1 VKLSH
6 TLTRTSAV
14 FDDPNLVSSAGLVP
28 VMALADAAGL
38 RTLTDERLTVAT
50 DKGANAGLKV
60 ASIVGGMLAG
70 ADSIDD
76 MAVLRH
82 GGMSKVFSSA
92 YAPSTLGSF
101 LRAFTF
107 GHVRQLDAVAARFL
121 LALAARTRLL
131 GPDAAQATA
140 STSSTPSSTGTPSST
155 TGGYALVDVD
165 DTIIEVHGHQKQG
178 AGFGYSKVRGL
189 NAFLATLTTAGHA
202 PVIVAQRLRKGSCGS
217 PRGAARLIGDAV
229 KQARRLL
236 GADQPILVRMDSA
249 FFGGPAVR
257 AVLAGG
263 AHVSVTVRLTA
274 TIKAAIASIDESGW
288 TTIEYRDAIRDESTG
303 AWISKA
309 EVAEIDFTAFAAQK
323 KAHQVPGRLVVRRIP
338 DFNAEKNK
346 AAGQGTL
353 FDVWRFH
360 AFFTTTDADVLDTV
374 AADQTHRHHAIIEQV
389 HADLKNSA
397 LAHLPSGKFTA
408 NAAWL
413 VLAVIAFNLTRA
425 AATLAS
431 GATPQTSKLA
441 KATTATVR
449 RKLIHVPARVASSA
463 RRVTLHLPKDWPWED
478 VWTQLF
484 TLGCGPPAPVART

>member
-1 VKLSH
+1 MKLSH
-6 TLTRTSAV
+6 TLTGTSAV

-60 ASIVGGMLAG
+60 ASLIGGMVAG

-82 GGMSKVFSSA
+82 GGMSKIFTAA

-121 LALAARTRLL
+121 LALAARTPLL
-131 GPDAAQATA
+131 SSPGACTTA
-140 STSSTPSSTGTPSST
+140 T

-165 DTIIEVHGHQKQG
+165 DTIIEVHGHAKQG
-178 AGFGYSKVRGL
+178 AGFGYTRVRGL
-189 NAFLATLTTAGHA
+189 NALLATLTTTGHA

-217 PRGAARLIGDAV
+217 PRGAARLISDAV

-236 GADQPILVRMDSA
+236 GKDRAVLVRMDSA

-257 AVLAGG
+257 AALAGG
-263 AHVSVTVRLTA
+263 ADVSVTVRLTS
-274 TIKAAIASIDESGW
+274 TIKAAIASIDDAAW
-288 TTIEYRDAIRDESTG
+288 TTIEYTDAIRDQATG
-303 AWISKA
+303 QWISRA
-309 EVAEIDFTAFAAQK
+309 EVAEIPFTAFAAQK
-323 KAHQVPGRLVVRRIP
+323 KTHQVPGRLVVRRIP
-338 DFNAEKNK
+338 DVNAAKK
-346 AAGQGTL
+346 QAAGQGTL

-360 AFFTTTDADVLDTV
+360 AFFTLSLIHISEPT
-374 AADQTHRHHAIIEQV
+374 EQV

-413 VLAVIAFNLTRA
+413 VLAVIAFNLARA
-425 AATLAS
+425 AATVTGEPA
-431 GATPQTSKLA
+431 LA
-441 KATTATVR
+441 KSTTATIR
-449 RKLIHVPARVASSA
+449 RKLITVPARVASSA
-463 RRVTLHLPKDWPWED
+463 RRITLHLPKDWPWENA
-478 VWTQLF
+478 WIQLF
-484 TLGCGPPAPVART
+484 TLGCGPPAATART